1 MIHRQVKIQRRTTEI
16 HKGIKVSN
24 MIGDFLQFLEY
35 YGTET
40 GVPSLPY
47 TDPLIRIEYDA
58 INKDG
63 ELVLALMAPFSHAIN
78 ALCYREQD
86 AESYYNQRNI
96 AQICQVSSSEVTA
109 WKKEERIPEK
119 YRWFL
124 LLVDISEN
132 AGNMYGHKLLHT
144 NSQHEAEKI
153 CDIYLRMIKCCFDP
167 FCKDDCVLA
176 AAVRSGCGLAKVTS
190 ELLAI
195 NPDYWEKILKI
206 HSS

>member
-1 MIHRQVKIQRRTTEI
+1 MI
-16 HKGIKVSN
+16 S
-24 MIGDFLQFLEY
+24 DFLQFLEY
-35 YGTET
+35 YGTAT

-47 TDPLIRIEYDA
+47 NDPLIRIEYDA

-63 ELVLALMAPFSHAIN
+63 ELVLALMAPFAHAIN
-78 ALCYREQD
+78 ALCYRDPDED
-86 AESYYNQRNI
+86 SYYNQKI
-96 AQICQVSSSEVTA
+96 ISQICRVSSSEVTA

-132 AGNMYGHKLLHT
+132 VGNMYGHKLLHT
-144 NSQHEAEKI
+144 NSQHEVEKI

-176 AAVRSGCGLAKVTS
+176 SAVRRGCGLTKAIS
-190 ELLAI
+190 ELLSI
-195 NPDYWEKILKI
+195 NPEYWNKVLKI
-206 HSS
+206 HIS